1 MHTMPPLSTEP
12 LKFSLPTIHH
22 DQLDN
27 GTPIHCIF
35 DPTEDLVT
43 VTVAVSTG
51 SIHDATPGETSI
63 TAQMLNRGTTR
74 LDAAQ
79 FAEEVERRGCN
90 LRSVGDTDA
99 CSLQASGL
107 SEWFD
112 DLVDLTAEALTQPRF
127 DPTELDTL
135 RRRMIADMMVDLV
148 DVEWLAARACAI
160 RAYDGHPYARPRH
173 GTPSTLRT
181 LTREHLVAVH
191 DRMMHAPRHIIV
203 AGPIAPDV
211 ARAKLNS
218 VLGGLPNHTD
228 YHRIDRATMRKR
240 SGVIAIR
247 PDAVQTAFRIALPST
262 SFASDDY
269 AAVQI
274 CTGVLG
280 GYTLARLFTILRE
293 EKGYTYGA
301 YAFGDVRPHGSTI
314 GVVTSVGNEFT
325 HDTMRVIAAEI
336 ERIGTQRI
344 NDEEF
349 SNAQQHLLGSFA
361 RSNETPQQTAGLVWS
376 MIHHQVPMSFYN
388 TYVERLQR
396 LTPDDV
402 REAQRTYF
410 TRDAWVVGLAGRE
423 DVIRPA
429 IDGMVDTVE
438 VWTPEGYA

>member
-1 MHTMPPLSTEP
+1 MHTTPPLSTEP
-12 LKFSLPTIHH
+12 LKFALPTIHH

-27 GTPIHCIF
+27 GTPLHCIF

-43 VTVAVSTG
+43 VTIALSTG
-51 SIHDATPGETSI
+51 SIHDGIPGETSV
-63 TAQMLNRGTTR
+63 TAQMLNRGTLR

-90 LRSVGDTDA
+90 LRTVGDTDA

-107 SEWFD
+107 REWFD
-112 DLVDLTAEALTQPRF
+112 DLVNLASEALTQPRF
-127 DPTELDTL
+127 DAVELDTL

-148 DVEWLAARACAI
+148 DVEWLAARACAT
-160 RAYDGHPYARPRH
+160 RAYDGHPYARPRN
-173 GTPSTLRT
+173 GTPATLRT
-181 LTREHLVAVH
+181 LSREHLVAVH
-191 DRMMHAPRHIIV
+191 ERMMNAPRHIIV
-203 AGPIAPDV
+203 AGPIPPDV
-211 ARAKLNS
+211 AREKLNRA
-218 VLGGLPNHTD
+218 LGSLPYHTA
-228 YHRIDRATMRKR
+228 YHRLDRAVLRPR
-240 SGVIAIR
+240 SGVLALKD
-247 PDAVQTAFRIALPST
+247 DAVQTAFRVALPST

-325 HDTMRVIAAEI
+325 HDTMQVIATEI

>member
-1 MHTMPPLSTEP
+1 MHTTPPLSTEP
-12 LKFSLPTIHH
+12 LKFALPTIHH

-27 GTPIHCIF
+27 GTPLHCIF

-43 VTVAVSTG
+43 VTMALSTG
-51 SIHDATPGETSI
+51 SIHDGIPGETSV
-63 TAQMLNRGTTR
+63 TAQMLNRGTLR

-90 LRSVGDTDA
+90 LRTVGDTDA

-107 SEWFD
+107 REWFD
-112 DLVDLTAEALTQPRF
+112 DLVDLASEALTQPRF
-127 DPTELDTL
+127 DAAELDTL
-135 RRRMIADMMVDLV
+135 RRRIIADMMVDLV
-148 DVEWLAARACAI
+148 DVEWLAARACAA
-160 RAYDGHPYARPRH
+160 RAYDGHPYARPRN
-173 GTPSTLRT
+173 GTPATLRT

-191 DRMMHAPRHIIV
+191 ERMMHAPRHIIV
-203 AGPIAPDV
+203 AGPIPPDV
-211 ARAKLNS
+211 AREKLNRA
-218 VLGGLPNHTD
+218 LGSLPNHTA
-228 YHRIDRATMRKR
+228 YHRLDRAVLRPR
-240 SGVIAIR
+240 SGVLALKD
-247 PDAVQTAFRIALPST
+247 DAVQTAFRVALPST
-262 SFASDDY
+262 AFASDDY

-293 EKGYTYGA
+293 TKGYTYSA

-314 GVVTSVGNEFT
+314 GVTTSVGNEFT
-325 HDTMRVIAAEI
+325 YDTMQVIATEI
-336 ERIGTQRI
+336 ERMGTQRI
-344 NDEEF
+344 DDEEF
-349 SNAQQHLLGSFA
+349 SNAQQHVLGSFA

>member
-1 MHTMPPLSTEP
+1 MHTTPPLSTEP
-12 LKFSLPTIHH
+12 LKFALPTIHH

-27 GTPIHCIF
+27 GTPLHCIL

-43 VTVAVSTG
+43 VTVALSTG
-51 SIHDATPGETSI
+51 SIHDGIPGETSV
-63 TAQMLNRGTTR
+63 TAQMLNRGTLR

-90 LRSVGDTDA
+90 LRTVGDTDA

-107 SEWFD
+107 REWFD
-112 DLVDLTAEALTQPRF
+112 DLVDLASEALTQPRF
-127 DPTELDTL
+127 DAVELDTL

-148 DVEWLAARACAI
+148 DVEWLAARACAT
-160 RAYDGHPYARPRH
+160 RAYDGHPYARPRN
-173 GTPSTLRT
+173 GTPATLRT
-181 LTREHLVAVH
+181 LSREHLVAVH
-191 DRMMHAPRHIIV
+191 ERMMNAPRHIIV
-203 AGPIAPDV
+203 AGPIPPDV
-211 ARAKLNS
+211 AREKLNRA
-218 VLGGLPNHTD
+218 LGSLPNHTA
-228 YHRIDRATMRKR
+228 YHRLDRAALRPR
-240 SGVIAIR
+240 SGVLALKD
-247 PDAVQTAFRIALPST
+247 DAVQTAFRVALPST

>member
-1 MHTMPPLSTEP
+1 
-12 LKFSLPTIHH
+12 
-22 DQLDN
+22 
-27 GTPIHCIF
+27 
-35 DPTEDLVT
+35 
-43 VTVAVSTG
+43 
-51 SIHDATPGETSI
+51 
-63 TAQMLNRGTTR
+63 
-74 LDAAQ
+74 
-79 FAEEVERRGCN
+79 
-90 LRSVGDTDA
+90 
-99 CSLQASGL
+99 
-107 SEWFD
+107 
-112 DLVDLTAEALTQPRF
+112 
-127 DPTELDTL
+127 
-135 RRRMIADMMVDLV
+135 MIADMMVDLV
-148 DVEWLAARACAI
+148 DVEWLAARACAT
-160 RAYDGHPYARPRH
+160 RAYDGHPYARPRN
-173 GTPSTLRT
+173 GTPATLRT
-181 LTREHLVAVH
+181 LSREHLVAVH
-191 DRMMHAPRHIIV
+191 ERMMNAPRHIIV
-203 AGPIAPDV
+203 AGPIPPDV
-211 ARAKLNS
+211 AREKLNRA
-218 VLGGLPNHTD
+218 LGSLPNHTA
-228 YHRIDRATMRKR
+228 YHRLDRAALRPR
-240 SGVIAIR
+240 SGVLALKD
-247 PDAVQTAFRIALPST
+247 DAVQTAFRVALPST

-325 HDTMRVIAAEI
+325 HDTMQVIAAEI

-388 TYVERLQR
+388 TYVERLQQ

-429 IDGMVDTVE
+429 LDGMVETIE
-438 VWTPEGYA
+438 TWTPEGYA

>member
-1 MHTMPPLSTEP
+1 MHTTPPLSTEP
-12 LKFSLPTIHH
+12 LKFALPTIHH

-27 GTPIHCIF
+27 GTPLHCIF

-43 VTVAVSTG
+43 VTVALSTG
-51 SIHDATPGETSI
+51 SIHDGIPGETSV

-90 LRSVGDTDA
+90 LRTVGDTDA

-107 SEWFD
+107 REWFD
-112 DLVDLTAEALTQPRF
+112 DLVDLASEALTQPRF
-127 DPTELDTL
+127 DAVELDTL

-148 DVEWLAARACAI
+148 DVEWLAARACAT
-160 RAYDGHPYARPRH
+160 RAYDGHPYARPRN
-173 GTPSTLRT
+173 GTPATLRT
-181 LTREHLVAVH
+181 LSREHLVAVH
-191 DRMMHAPRHIIV
+191 ERMMNAPRHIIV
-203 AGPIAPDV
+203 AGPIPPDV
-211 ARAKLNS
+211 AREKLNRA
-218 VLGGLPNHTD
+218 LGSLPNHTA
-228 YHRIDRATMRKR
+228 YHRLDRAALRPR
-240 SGVIAIR
+240 SGVLALKD
-247 PDAVQTAFRIALPST
+247 DAVQTAFRVALPST

-325 HDTMRVIAAEI
+325 HDTMQVIAAEI

-388 TYVERLQR
+388 TYVERLQG

-402 REAQRTYF
+402 RDAQRTYF

-423 DVIRPA
+423 DVVRPA
-429 IDGMVDTVE
+429 INGMVDTVE

>member
-1 MHTMPPLSTEP
+1 MPPLSTEP
-12 LKFSLPTIHH
+12 LKFSLPAIHH
-22 DQLDN
+22 DQLSN
-27 GTPIHCIF
+27 GTPVHCIF
-35 DPTEDLVT
+35 DPSEDLVT
-43 VTVAVSTG
+43 VTVALSTG
-51 SIHDATPGETSI
+51 SIHDVTPGETSM

-90 LRSVGDTDA
+90 LRTVGDTDA

-107 SEWFD
+107 SEWFN
-112 DLVDLTAEALTQPRF
+112 DLVELTAEALTQPRF
-127 DPTELDTL
+127 DAGELDTL
-135 RRRMIADMMVDLV
+135 RSRMIADMMIDLV
-148 DVEWLAARACAI
+148 DVEWLAARACAL

-173 GTPSTLRT
+173 GAPATLRT
-181 LTREHLVAVH
+181 LTRDHLVAVH
-191 DRMMHAPRHIIV
+191 ERMMHAPRHIIV
-203 AGPIAPDV
+203 AGPIPPDV
-211 ARAKLNS
+211 ALAKLNS
-218 VLGGLPNHTD
+218 VFGTLPHHTD
-228 YHRIDRATMRKR
+228 YHRIARSTMRPR
-240 SGVIAIR
+240 SGVIAIK

-262 SFASDDY
+262 TFASEDY
-269 AAVQI
+269 AAVQL

-301 YAFGDVRPHGSTI
+301 YAFGDMRPHGSTI

-325 HDTMRVIAAEI
+325 HDTMQVIAAEI
-336 ERIGTQRI
+336 ERMGTQRI
-344 NDEEF
+344 DDDEF

-388 TYVERLQR
+388 TYVERLQG

-402 REAQRTYF
+402 RDAQRTYF

-423 DVIRPA
+423 DVVRPA
-429 IDGMVDTVE
+429 INGMVDTVE

>member
-1 MHTMPPLSTEP
+1 MHTTPPLSTEP
-12 LKFSLPTIHH
+12 LKFALPTIHH

-27 GTPIHCIF
+27 GTPLHCIF

-43 VTVAVSTG
+43 VTMALSTG
-51 SIHDATPGETSI
+51 SIHDGIPGETSV
-63 TAQMLNRGTTR
+63 TAQMLNRGTLR

-90 LRSVGDTDA
+90 LRTVGDTDA

-107 SEWFD
+107 REWFD
-112 DLVDLTAEALTQPRF
+112 DLVDLASEALTQPRF
-127 DPTELDTL
+127 DAAELDTL
-135 RRRMIADMMVDLV
+135 RRRIIADMMVDLV
-148 DVEWLAARACAI
+148 DVEWLAARACAT
-160 RAYDGHPYARPRH
+160 RAYDGHPYARPRN
-173 GTPSTLRT
+173 GTPATLRT

-191 DRMMHAPRHIIV
+191 ERMMHAPRHIIV
-203 AGPIAPDV
+203 AGPIPPDV
-211 ARAKLNS
+211 AREKLNRA
-218 VLGGLPNHTD
+218 LGSLPNHTA
-228 YHRIDRATMRKR
+228 YHRLDRAVLRPR
-240 SGVIAIR
+240 SGVLALKD
-247 PDAVQTAFRIALPST
+247 DAVQTAFRVALPST
-262 SFASDDY
+262 AFASDDY

-293 EKGYTYGA
+293 TKGYTYGA

-314 GVVTSVGNEFT
+314 GVTTSVGNEFT
-325 HDTMRVIAAEI
+325 YDTMQVIATEI
-336 ERIGTQRI
+336 ERMGTQRI
-344 NDEEF
+344 DDEEF
-349 SNAQQHLLGSFA
+349 SNAQQHVLGSFA

-388 TYVERLQR
+388 TYVEHLQR

>member
-1 MHTMPPLSTEP
+1 MPPLSTEP
-12 LKFSLPTIHH
+12 LKFSLPAIHH
-22 DQLDN
+22 DQLSN
-27 GTPIHCIF
+27 GTPVHCIF
-35 DPTEDLVT
+35 DPSEDLVT
-43 VTVAVSTG
+43 VTVALSTG
-51 SIHDATPGETSI
+51 SIHDVTPGETSM

-90 LRSVGDTDA
+90 LRTVGDTDA

-107 SEWFD
+107 SEWFN
-112 DLVDLTAEALTQPRF
+112 DLVELTAEALTQPRF
-127 DPTELDTL
+127 DAGELDTL
-135 RRRMIADMMVDLV
+135 RSRMIADMMIDLV
-148 DVEWLAARACAI
+148 DVEWLAARACAL

-173 GTPSTLRT
+173 GTPATLRT
-181 LTREHLVAVH
+181 LTRDHLVAVH
-191 DRMMHAPRHIIV
+191 ERMMHAPRHIIV
-203 AGPIAPDV
+203 AGPIPPDV
-211 ARAKLNS
+211 ALAKLNS
-218 VLGGLPNHTD
+218 VFGTLPHHTD
-228 YHRIDRATMRKR
+228 YHRIARSTMRPR
-240 SGVIAIR
+240 SGVIAIK

-262 SFASDDY
+262 TFASEDY
-269 AAVQI
+269 AAVQL

-301 YAFGDVRPHGSTI
+301 YAFGDMRPHGSTI

-325 HDTMRVIAAEI
+325 HDTMQVIAAEI
-336 ERIGTQRI
+336 ERMGTQRI
-344 NDEEF
+344 DDDEF

-388 TYVERLQR
+388 TYVERLQG

-402 REAQRTYF
+402 RDAQRTYF

-423 DVIRPA
+423 DVVRPA
-429 IDGMVDTVE
+429 INGMVDTVE

>member
-1 MHTMPPLSTEP
+1 MHTTPPLSTEP
-12 LKFSLPTIHH
+12 LKFALPTINH

-27 GTPIHCIF
+27 GTPLHCIF

-43 VTVAVSTG
+43 VTVALSTG
-51 SIHDATPGETSI
+51 SIHDGIPGETSV

-90 LRSVGDTDA
+90 LRTVGDTDA

-107 SEWFD
+107 REWFD
-112 DLVDLTAEALTQPRF
+112 DLVDLASEALTQPRF
-127 DPTELDTL
+127 DAVELDTL

-148 DVEWLAARACAI
+148 DVEWLAARACAT
-160 RAYDGHPYARPRH
+160 RAYDGHPYARPRN
-173 GTPSTLRT
+173 GTPATLRT
-181 LTREHLVAVH
+181 LSREQLVAVH
-191 DRMMHAPRHIIV
+191 ERMMNAPRHIIV
-203 AGPIAPDV
+203 AGPIPPDV
-211 ARAKLNS
+211 AREKLNRA
-218 VLGGLPNHTD
+218 LGSLPNHTA
-228 YHRIDRATMRKR
+228 YHRLDRAALRPR
-240 SGVIAIR
+240 SGVLALKD
-247 PDAVQTAFRIALPST
+247 DAVQTAFRVALPST

-325 HDTMRVIAAEI
+325 HDTMQVIAAEI

>member
-12 LKFSLPTIHH
+12 LKFSLPAIHH
-22 DQLDN
+22 DQLSN
-27 GTPIHCIF
+27 GTPVHCIF
-35 DPTEDLVT
+35 DPSEDLVT
-43 VTVAVSTG
+43 VTVALSTG
-51 SIHDATPGETSI
+51 SIHDVTPGETSM

-90 LRSVGDTDA
+90 LRTVGDTDA

-107 SEWFD
+107 SEWFN

-127 DPTELDTL
+127 DAGELDTL
-135 RRRMIADMMVDLV
+135 RSRMIADMMIDLV
-148 DVEWLAARACAI
+148 DVEWLAARACAM

-173 GTPSTLRT
+173 GTPATLRT
-181 LTREHLVAVH
+181 LTRDHLVAVH
-191 DRMMHAPRHIIV
+191 ERMMHAPRHIIV
-203 AGPIAPDV
+203 AGPIPPDV
-211 ARAKLNS
+211 ALAKLDS
-218 VLGGLPNHTD
+218 VLGALAHHTD
-228 YHRIDRATMRKR
+228 YHRIARSTMRPR
-240 SGVIAIR
+240 SGVIAIK

-262 SFASDDY
+262 TFASEDY
-269 AAVQI
+269 AAVQL

-325 HDTMRVIAAEI
+325 HDTMHVIAAEI
-336 ERIGTQRI
+336 ERMGAQRI
-344 NDEEF
+344 DDDEF

-388 TYVERLQR
+388 TYVERLQG

>member
-12 LKFSLPTIHH
+12 LKFSLPAIHH
-22 DQLDN
+22 DQLSN
-27 GTPIHCIF
+27 GTPVHCIF
-35 DPTEDLVT
+35 DPSEDLVT
-43 VTVAVSTG
+43 VTVALSTG
-51 SIHDATPGETSI
+51 SIHDVTPGETSM

-90 LRSVGDTDA
+90 LRTVGDTDA

-107 SEWFD
+107 SEWFN
-112 DLVDLTAEALTQPRF
+112 DLVELTAEALTQPRF
-127 DPTELDTL
+127 DAGELDTL
-135 RRRMIADMMVDLV
+135 RSRMIADMMIDLV
-148 DVEWLAARACAI
+148 DVEWLAARACAL

-173 GTPSTLRT
+173 GTPATLRT
-181 LTREHLVAVH
+181 LTRDHLVAVH
-191 DRMMHAPRHIIV
+191 ERMMHAPRHIIV
-203 AGPIAPDV
+203 AGPIPPDV
-211 ARAKLNS
+211 ALAKLNS
-218 VLGGLPNHTD
+218 VFGTLPHHTD
-228 YHRIDRATMRKR
+228 YHRIARSTMRPR
-240 SGVIAIR
+240 SGVIAIK

-262 SFASDDY
+262 TFASEDY
-269 AAVQI
+269 AAVQL

-301 YAFGDVRPHGSTI
+301 YAFGDMRPHGSTI

-325 HDTMRVIAAEI
+325 HDTMQVIAAEI
-336 ERIGTQRI
+336 ERMGTQRI
-344 NDEEF
+344 DDDEF

-388 TYVERLQR
+388 TYVERLQG

-402 REAQRTYF
+402 RDAQRTYF

-423 DVIRPA
+423 DVVRPA
-429 IDGMVDTVE
+429 INGMVDTVE